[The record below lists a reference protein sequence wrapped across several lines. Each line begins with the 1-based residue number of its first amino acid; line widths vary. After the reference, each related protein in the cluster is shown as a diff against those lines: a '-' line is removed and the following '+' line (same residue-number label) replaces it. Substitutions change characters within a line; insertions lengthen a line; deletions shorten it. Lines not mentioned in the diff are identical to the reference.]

1 MFFILL
7 LGVPINFNSMINQL
21 ICLEPGEFQW
31 QKVEMPLRKK
41 GEVILKIKWV
51 GICGTD
57 LHAFE
62 GTQPFFSY
70 PRVLG
75 HEIGGEVLETDPDD
89 TDLKVG
95 DQVAVIP
102 YIHCGNCAACQSGKT
117 NCCENLSVLGVHKNG
132 AMVEYITLPKQ
143 FVIKAT
149 DLPVKH
155 LAMVEP
161 LAIGAHG
168 IRRAGVKENDFV
180 LIIGA
185 GPIGLAAMAFARIKG
200 AKVIALDY
208 NQNRLEFCQKKWQ
221 VEFVIHGSEDVQ
233 SRLMEITSGNMPE
246 VVIDATGNLN
256 AINQGFKYISH
267 GGNYTLIGLQL
278 GMLQMSHPDFHKRE
292 ATLMSS
298 RNATRQDFEFVIQC
312 LKNQQIELS
321 NYISRE
327 IAFTHLPEEFAA
339 ISNPDNRIIKAVV
352 EICY

>member
-1 MFFILL
+1 
-7 LGVPINFNSMINQL
+7 MINQL
-21 ICLEPGEFQW
+21 TCLQPGEFQW
-31 QKVEMPLRKK
+31 QKVEKPLRQR
-41 GEVILKIKWV
+41 GEVILKIKWI

-75 HEIGGEVLETDPDD
+75 HEIGGEIVETDPDELI
-89 TDLKVG
+89 LKLG
-95 DQVAVIP
+95 DQVAVIS
-102 YIHCGNCAACQSGKT
+102 YTHCENCAACLAGKT
-117 NCCENLSVLGVHKNG
+117 NCCENLSVFGVHKDG
-132 AMVEYITLPKQ
+132 AMVEYISIPTQ
-143 FVIKAT
+143 FIIRAN
-149 DLPVKH
+149 DLPLKH

-168 IRRAGVKENDFV
+168 IRRAGVKENEFV

-200 AKVIALDY
+200 AKVIALDF
-208 NQNRLEFCQKKWQ
+208 NQNRLDFCQNNWQ
-221 VEFVIHGSEDVQ
+221 VDFVIHGSEDVH
-233 SRLMEITSGNMPE
+233 SRLKEITSSNMPE
-246 VVIDATGNLN
+246 IVIDATGNLN
-256 AINQGFKYISH
+256 AINTGFNYLSH

-278 GMLQMSHPDFHKRE
+278 GTVQISHPDFHKKE

-298 RNATRQDFEFVIQC
+298 RNATRQDFEFVIEC
-312 LKNQQIELS
+312 LKNQQIDLS

-327 IAFTHLPEEFAA
+327 IAFTHLPEEFAS

-352 EICY
+352 EISY